1 MATMGI
7 QIDGF
12 DRILK
17 ELDRLEADT
26 KEVAEKA
33 LKKTFDIVQK
43 KTEFGMQKQNLPA
56 KGRYDSGET
65 RKAIIQRPEVSWNGD
80 TASVDVGFD
89 LKQDAGF
96 VSIYLMHGTKA
107 HGTPRMKPDKK
118 LYDAFYSKKT
128 KDEIIQAQEDIY
140 YSEIARLMGE

>member
-26 KEVAEKA
+26 KKVAEKA
-33 LKKTFDIVQK
+33 LEKTFDIVQK
-43 KTEFGMQKQNLPA
+43 KTEIGMQKQNLPA

-65 RKAIIQRPEVSWNGD
+65 RKAIIQKPEVSWSGD

-96 VSIYLMHGTKA
+96 VSIFLMHGTPK
-107 HGTPRMKPDKK
+107 MKPDKK
-118 LYDAFYSKKT
+118 LYDAFYAKKT
-128 KDEIIQAQEDIY
+128 KDEIIQAQEDVY

>member
-43 KTEFGMQKQNLPA
+43 KTESGMQKQNLPA

-65 RKAIIQRPEVSWNGD
+65 RKAIIQRPEVSWSGD

-96 VSIYLMHGTKA
+96 VSIFLMHGTPK
-107 HGTPRMKPDKK
+107 MKPDKK
-118 LYDAFYSKKT
+118 LYDAFYAKKT

>member
-43 KTEFGMQKQNLPA
+43 KTEIGMQKQNLPA

-65 RKAIIQRPEVSWNGD
+65 RKAIIQRPEVSWSGD

-89 LKQDAGF
+89 LKQDEGF
-96 VSIYLMHGTKA
+96 VSIFLMHGTPK
-107 HGTPRMKPDKK
+107 MKPNKK
-118 LYDAFYSKKT
+118 LYDTFYAKKT
-128 KDEIIQAQEDIY
+128 KDEIIQAQEDVY

>member
-26 KEVAEKA
+26 KKVAEKA

-43 KTEFGMQKQNLPA
+43 KTEIGMQKQNLPA

-65 RKAIIQRPEVSWNGD
+65 RKAIIQRSEVSWSGD

-96 VSIYLMHGTKA
+96 VSIFLI
-107 HGTPRMKPDKK
+107 HGTPKMKPDKK
-118 LYDAFYSKKT
+118 LYDAFYAKKT
-128 KDEIIQAQEDIY
+128 RDEIIQAQEDVY